1 MIAKASLFSTV
12 LGEYVGSRKI
22 KLRRVLATTAAA
34 VALTAA
40 GGAAETVSV
49 GGYDFA
55 DNAFVNDLVGSQGA
69 FNVIGHAFPAAIT
82 DIDAGTIVFSWLQD
96 VFLDLGFSDRAA
108 VKGAGADLM
117 IFELG
122 GLDPIHPTTNGVV
135 RDDTAAFPAASNN
148 LNAVVVDLSPFG
160 IAPMSMVAS
169 FRIETPRNLRNAGA
183 SDDNVA
189 SRSLIGAFSLGSLA
203 PETGQRVLMILGFG
217 MVGARMRLW
226 PTSAA

>member
-1 MIAKASLFSTV
+1 
-12 LGEYVGSRKI
+12 
-22 KLRRVLATTAAA
+22 
-34 VALTAA
+34 
-40 GGAAETVSV
+40 
-49 GGYDFA
+49 
-55 DNAFVNDLVGSQGA
+55 
-69 FNVIGHAFPAAIT
+69 
-82 DIDAGTIVFSWLQD
+82 
-96 VFLDLGFSDRAA
+96 
-108 VKGAGADLM
+108 M